1 MSDRDRRQDQE
12 LWRRLFAVR
21 TRICWLERS
30 QGGSTGERLALTIER
45 DVLEWVLGDRER
57 PPIPL
62 PGDSAEPANEARPDR
77 T

>member
-1 MSDRDRRQDQE
+1 MNDGDRRHDLE

-30 QGGSTGERLALTIER
+30 TGQATGERLALAIER
-45 DVLEWVLGDRER
+45 DVLEWVLGQREH

-62 PGDSAEPANEARPDR
+62 ADDDDRREGETRPER
-77 T
+77 

>member
-1 MSDRDRRQDQE
+1 MNNGDRRHDLE

-30 QGGSTGERLALTIER
+30 AGGATGERLALTIER
-45 DVLEWVLGDRER
+45 DVLEWILGEREQ

-62 PGDSAEPANEARPDR
+62 ADDGSRQEGR
-77 T
+77 TGTER

>member
-1 MSDRDRRQDQE
+1 MNDGDRRHDLE

-30 QGGSTGERLALTIER
+30 AGEATGERLALTIER
-45 DVLEWVLGDRER
+45 DVLEWVLGQREQ

-62 PGDSAEPANEARPDR
+62 AEAEGRRGGGTGPER
-77 T
+77 